1 MPRIPNIQKFR
12 GDNSQ
17 SFLNWIRQF
26 EAQLVANGIEDDR
39 KRDVLLCCCDE
50 AAFMILSP
58 EIANDD
64 EFTYQDAKDLLERRY
79 TGTNYKRTLESKFRS
94 LRFRKGMKIN
104 QFCSE
109 LYTVIRELYDIHD
122 ENAIQSIAISH
133 VVSNLDDA
141 VKGDVKLL
149 QLSGNVKLEKIL
161 ELAESKMQNN
171 YLQSFVSYQQ
181 QQNTPYF
188 QNHPG
193 ASNSISNFN
202 PTSQYTENQYDG
214 FPPE

>member
-1 MPRIPNIQKFR
+1 
-12 GDNSQ
+12 
-17 SFLNWIRQF
+17 
-26 EAQLVANGIEDDR
+26 
-39 KRDVLLCCCDE
+39 
-50 AAFMILSP
+50 MILSS
-58 EIANDD
+58 EIANDN
-64 EFTYQDAKDLLERRY
+64 EFTYQDAKDLLERKY

-149 QLSGNVKLEKIL
+149 QLSGNVKLENNL
-161 ELAESKMQNN
+161 ELTESKMQNN
-171 YLQSFVSYQQ
+171 YLQSFGSYHQ

-188 QNHPG
+188 QNNPG

-202 PTSQYTENQYDG
+202 PTNQCTRNQYDR
-214 FPPE
+214 FARVTQTIINSDQLK

>member
-39 KRDVLLCCCDE
+39 KCDVFLCCCDE
-50 AAFMILSP
+50 ATFMILSS
-58 EIANDD
+58 ETANDN
-64 EFTYQDAKDLLERRY
+64 EFTYQNAKDLLERTY

-104 QFCSE
+104 QFFSE
-109 LYTVIRELYDIHD
+109 LFTVIRGLYDIHD

-149 QLSGNVKLEKIL
+149 QLSGNVKLENIL

-171 YLQSFVSYQQ
+171 YLQSFGSYQ
-181 QQNTPYF
+181 
-188 QNHPG
+188 
-193 ASNSISNFN
+193 
-202 PTSQYTENQYDG
+202 
-214 FPPE
+214 

>member
-1 MPRIPNIQKFR
+1 MPPIPNIQKFR

-50 AAFMILSP
+50 AASMILSS

-64 EFTYQDAKDLLERRY
+64 EFTYQDAKDLLERTY
-79 TGTNYKRTLESKFRS
+79 TGPNYKKTLESKFRS
-94 LRFRKGMKIN
+94 LRFRRGMEIN

-109 LYTVIRELYDIHD
+109 LYTVIRELYDIHY

-149 QLSGNVKLEKIL
+149 
-161 ELAESKMQNN
+161 
-171 YLQSFVSYQQ
+171 
-181 QQNTPYF
+181 
-188 QNHPG
+188 
-193 ASNSISNFN
+193 
-202 PTSQYTENQYDG
+202 
-214 FPPE
+214 